1 MRISPA
7 EAHAKMTDE
16 GFTYV
21 DVRRPEEFAAG
32 HPAGSINVVLGDSF
46 VADMS
51 TRFAKDAKIILG
63 CRTGVRSLKAQA
75 MLVAAGFTNVLE
87 QRAGWDGARGS
98 FGEVVEPGWKRLG
111 LPSE

>member
-7 EAHAKMTDE
+7 EAHAKMGGE

-21 DVRRPEEFAAG
+21 DVRPPEEFAGG
-32 HPAGSINVVLGDSF
+32 HPAGAINIPLGESF
-46 VADMS
+46 VADV
-51 TRFAKDAKIILG
+51 RAKFDPDAKIILG
-63 CRTGVRSLKAQA
+63 CRTGNRSLRAQN

-98 FGEVVEPGWKRLG
+98 FGEIVEPGWKRAG

>member
-7 EAHAKMTDE
+7 EAYEKMTKE

-21 DVRRPEEFAAG
+21 DVRRPDEFAAG
-32 HPAGSINVVLGDSF
+32 HPKDALNIPTGDTF

-51 TRFAKDAKIILG
+51 ARFAKDAKLILG
-63 CRTGVRSLKAQA
+63 CRTGNRSLKAQN
-75 MLVAAGFTNVLE
+75 LLIAAGFTNVLE
-87 QRAGWDGARGS
+87 QRAGWDGAKGS
-98 FGEVVEPGWKRLG
+98 FGETVEDGWKKLG